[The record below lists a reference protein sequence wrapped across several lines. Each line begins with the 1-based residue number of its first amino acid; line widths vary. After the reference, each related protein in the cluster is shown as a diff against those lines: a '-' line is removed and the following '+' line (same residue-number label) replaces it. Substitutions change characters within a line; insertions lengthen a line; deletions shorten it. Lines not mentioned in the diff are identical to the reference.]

1 MKLMWVPARVNVD
14 FKPLLKK
21 IKIKEK
27 GKIGL
32 VAALQHVAQLPEIQK
47 HIPNSIIAGQILGC
61 NFEKA
66 LSIKDKIV
74 AYLYIGSGPF
84 HPIGLAYEAKIPVYV
99 ANPST
104 NEFSKIDE
112 KEVQAF
118 EKRKRGLILKYLHS
132 KKVGL
137 IVSVKPHQQKWNE
150 CFRWQKIIEDRGK
163 EAFLFITNTL
173 DKGSLENFSDIEVW
187 VNTACPRIEDESMI
201 NIREVI
207 ELPKQ
212 K

>member
-1 MKLMWVPARVNVD
+1 MKLMWVPARVNID

-32 VAALQHVAQLPEIQK
+32 VAALQHVSQLPEIQK
-47 HIPNSIIAGQILGC
+47 HISNSIIAGQILGC

-66 LSIKDKIV
+66 LAIKDKIV

-104 NEFSKIDE
+104 NDFGKIDE
-112 KEVQAF
+112 KEVIAF
-118 EKRKRGLILKYLHS
+118 EKRKRGLLLKYLHS
-132 KKVGL
+132 RKVGM
-137 IVSVKPHQQKWNE
+137 IVSVKPHQQKWHE
-150 CFRWQKIIEDRGK
+150 CFRWKKIIEDQGK
-163 EAFLFITNTL
+163 EVFMFITNTL
-173 DKGSLENFSDIEVW
+173 DKGSLENFNDIECW
-187 VNTACPRIEDESMI
+187 INTACPRIEDDEMI
-201 NIREVI
+201 NIREVV
-207 ELPKQ
+207 ELKD
-212 K
+212 KK